1 MTRDELTA
9 VVTRPFRSDFAAVE
23 GRRVLAEDAVAL
35 LYEMATD
42 PPASLPRVLRERAAF
57 RAAYILEWI
66 FFSNPKTFAP
76 YRERFCC
83 EDFPRCASAGA
94 RRHFAKMMAHLLP
107 ELPLDAATLDRIA
120 DAVARWAIDPATKVA
135 VRIWCVEIL
144 KQCRTRCGW
153 VNEMWEDLI
162 ATLSADESPAIAA
175 RMRNGW
181 RASLK

>member
-1 MTRDELTA
+1 MTRDELTS
-9 VVTRPFRSDFAAVE
+9 VVTCPFRSDFAAVE
-23 GRRVLAEDAVAL
+23 GRRMLAEDAVAL

-42 PPASLPRVLRERAAF
+42 PPSKLSRVLRERAAF
-57 RAAYILEWI
+57 RAAYILEYI
-66 FFSNPKTFAP
+66 FFNYPEAFAP

-83 EDFPRCASAGA
+83 DDFPRCTAGGA
-94 RRHFAKMMAHLLP
+94 RRHFAKMMAYLLP
-107 ELPLDAATLDRIA
+107 EMTLDATTLERIA
-120 DAVARWAIDPATKVA
+120 ETAARWAIDPTTKIA
-135 VRIWCVEIL
+135 VRIWCVELL
-144 KQCRTRCGW
+144 KQCRTHCGW